1 MLSGYVMEH
10 WTSDG
15 RDLELVMLGI
25 LLGSQTLAGRV
36 LPSLATDRLAEKDV
50 AAVLAEIKAGGVG
63 ETTRKWLSCRGVAVN
78 GSVVESVLTAV
89 KKSQRRRSLEVTLA
103 QLAFENRLGG
113 ASDETLARL
122 IEEMK
127 P

>member
-1 MLSGYVMEH
+1 MEH

-15 RDLELVMLGI
+15 RDLEILLLGM

-36 LPSLATDRLAEKDV
+36 LPSLAVDRMAEKDV
-50 AAVLAEIKAGGVG
+50 AAVIAEIKAGGVG
-63 ETTRKWLSCRGVAVN
+63 ETTKRWLQVRGVAVN
-78 GSVVESVLTAV
+78 GSVAESILTAV
-89 KKSQRRRSLEVTLA
+89 KESQRRRSLEVTLA

-113 ASDETLARL
+113 ASDETVAKL

-127 P
+127 QT